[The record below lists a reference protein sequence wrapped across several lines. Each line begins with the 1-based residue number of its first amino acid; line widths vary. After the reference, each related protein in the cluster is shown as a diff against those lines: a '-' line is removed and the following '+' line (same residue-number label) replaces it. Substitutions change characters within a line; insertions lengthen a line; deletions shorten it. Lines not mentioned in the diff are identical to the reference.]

1 MAIAFVYIRPYHPPT
16 SRLSGQLLP
25 HKMGSEKSKRRKK
38 KRGQGGESKIVE
50 SEADNNK

>member
-16 SRLSGQLLP
+16 SRLSRQLLP
-25 HKMGSEKSKRRKK
+25 HKMGSEKSKRRK

>member
-25 HKMGSEKSKRRKK
+25 HKMGSEKSKRREKK
-38 KRGQGGESKIVE
+38 EDREGKAR
-50 SEADNNK
+50 